1 MEWVKPLLSVD
12 ISGGQGE
19 AIIENCYSSI
29 QKVTKSKPEISI
41 KPENWTLKM
50 LLDVHFNLPPDETE
64 QEEEEDKKKARIKI
78 KYDDGGFPTVPW
90 PEAKLDQMSKE
101 ELIEYIRVCKRALKQ
116 GGAIYNSIRDRVG
129 LYDEKERLA
138 VEVQNLREEKE
149 KFSSLPSVHSSEQ
162 LKLSEVRLPT
172 I

>member
-19 AIIENCYSSI
+19 AIIENCYTSL

-41 KPENWTLKM
+41 KPENWTLKV
-50 LLDVHFNLPPDETE
+50 LLDVQFNLPPDETE
-64 QEEEEDKKKARIKI
+64 QEEEEEKDKKRSRVKI

-116 GGAIYNSIRDRVG
+116 GAAIYASGREKID

-138 VEVQNLREEKE
+138 VEVQKLRDEKE
-149 KFSSLPSVHSSEQ
+149 KFTSIPSVPSTD
-162 LKLSEVRLPT
+162 LKS
-172 I
+172 